1 MNCGVKGQTIRLM
14 LPLNIDKDVLDQ
26 GLSLLEEVITEAVS
40 IN

>member
-1 MNCGVKGQTIRLM
+1 M

>member
-1 MNCGVKGQTIRLM
+1 M

-26 GLSLLEEVITEAVS
+26 GLSLLEEVITEAVP